1 MHASSNLAYKCVFS
15 SELST
20 VIRDIFVVG
29 LGPGPIQDRLL
40 EEVAS
45 VVGTTCSYPM
55 QIANTREATMN
66 DKNVKN

>member
-1 MHASSNLAYKCVFS
+1 MHASSNLAYKCGFS

-20 VIRDIFVVG
+20 VIRDIFVIG

-45 VVGTTCSYPM
+45 IVGTTCSCPM